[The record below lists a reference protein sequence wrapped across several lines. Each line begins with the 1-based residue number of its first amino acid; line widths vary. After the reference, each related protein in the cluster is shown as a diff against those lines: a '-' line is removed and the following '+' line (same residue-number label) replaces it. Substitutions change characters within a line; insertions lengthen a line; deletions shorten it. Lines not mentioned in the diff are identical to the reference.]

1 VIRTKNYVKKKDLIE
16 VYDLLVDLKDFYR
29 DFYITKDNVR
39 LFIKDNFELVL
50 SDLKKGD
57 RILWNEHVLAFI
69 VGFADKNP
77 RKYLKIVG
85 RNLREI
91 DKFLRFALK
100 WNIPKIDL
108 YAKMKKRNKIVSVL
122 QKNGF
127 QIIGDR
133 GKEYL
138 LCRKVRNE

>member
-1 VIRTKNYVKKKDLIE
+1 MIKSKNYVKKKDLAEIL
-16 VYDLLVDLKDFYR
+16 DLLLNLKDFYR

-39 LFIKDNFELVL
+39 LFIKDNFDVVL
-50 SDLKKGD
+50 RDLKKGD
-57 RILWNEHVLAFI
+57 RILWNEHVLAFV

-85 RNLREI
+85 RNLKEI
-91 DKFLRFALK
+91 NRFLNFALK
-100 WNIPKIDL
+100 WNIPKVDL
-108 YAKMKKRNKIVSVL
+108 YAKMKKANKIVSVL

-133 GKEYL
+133 GREYL
-138 LCRKVRNE
+138 LCRKVKK